1 MNDIPIIVEFEES
14 EFESCLNDEEIKLS
28 FIVDYNS
35 GHLVHNFNDWN
46 FLSKFKNLKILEA
59 FEISSFYWK
68 YVYIQ
73 IWFWD
78 LVLLIKEH
86 FKKNQNKSI
95 FKS

>member
-46 FLSKFKNLKILEA
+46 FLSKDRR
-59 FEISSFYWK
+59 
-68 YVYIQ
+68 Q
-73 IWFWD
+73 
-78 LVLLIKEH
+78 
-86 FKKNQNKSI
+86 KK
-95 FKS
+95 F